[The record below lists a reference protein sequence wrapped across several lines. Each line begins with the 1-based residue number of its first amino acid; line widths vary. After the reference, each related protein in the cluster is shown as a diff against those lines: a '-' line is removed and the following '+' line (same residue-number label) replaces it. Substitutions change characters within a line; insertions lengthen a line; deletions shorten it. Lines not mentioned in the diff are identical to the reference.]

1 MLAMKVCHMR
11 ESALTSDATRRAV
24 DPEGWLDTGDIAA
37 VDADGFVYIKDR
49 RASLSSTTSSADD
62 LVKDIIIRGGENV
75 SCALI
80 RLYRQRLIGR
90 SSRRTWR
97 MRCTLTRP
105 SQKRLRSACRTGCW
119 ARRSARS

>member
-1 MLAMKVCHMR
+1 MR
-11 ESALTSDATRRAV
+11 ELALTPDATRRAV
-24 DPEGWLDTGDIAA
+24 DPEGWLDTGDIAS

-49 RASLSSTTSSADD
+49 RMLLTNTMNSADD
-62 LVKDIIIRGGENV
+62 SVKDIIIRGGENV

-80 RLYRQRLIGR
+80 RMYRQRLTGR

-97 MRCTLTRP
+97 MRCTHTRL

-119 ARRSARS
+119 ARKSARS